1 MNLYPQRRH
10 DAFGEPQYLRY
21 MNLSSNFNP
30 AVYFEIPVSD
40 IDRAIEFYGAVLD
53 LTFTRTVIDHYE
65 MALFP
70 FDERLPGI
78 SGALSKGD
86 VYRPT
91 HEGVILYM
99 RTADIRDTLQ
109 RVTANG
115 GRIVLEITSAT
126 EWGCVAEFEDSEGN
140 RVGLFEPNG
149 D

>member
-1 MNLYPQRRH
+1 VFGLRH
-10 DAFGEPQYLRY
+10 NAFGEPQYLRS
-21 MNLSSNFNP
+21 MEISSRFNA
-30 AVYFEIPVSD
+30 AVYFEIPVTD
-40 IDRAIEFYGAVLD
+40 LDRAVEFYGTVLD
-53 LTFTRTVIDHYE
+53 VPFSRTVIDHYE

-99 RTADIRDTLQ
+99 RTADIRDTVQ

-115 GRIVLEITSAT
+115 GRILLEITSAT
-126 EWGCVAEFEDSEGN
+126 EWGWVAEFEDSEGN
-140 RVGLFEPNG
+140 RIGLFQPT
-149 D
+149 